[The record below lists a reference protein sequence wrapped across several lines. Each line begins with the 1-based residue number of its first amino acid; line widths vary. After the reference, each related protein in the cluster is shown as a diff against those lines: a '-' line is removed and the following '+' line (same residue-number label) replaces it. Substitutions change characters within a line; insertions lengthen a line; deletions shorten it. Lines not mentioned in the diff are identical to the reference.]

1 MCENTKREQVD
12 GCSFISRVL
21 CRASWT
27 LSNFN
32 LFLMYSPK
40 KKAAKKK
47 AQKEKKV
54 RFGDDFNS
62 LENLAKVIKDK
73 ESTAEQLQ
81 VALDLIIKYH
91 GTIHSKLG
99 IRAHPDFNL
108 YAEVVLR
115 ICRHPNTNKNLILK
129 FDRELRAKNKEY
141 EKEIN
146 DFLTKGLNSRGV

>member
-1 MCENTKREQVD
+1 MDVVLLVE
-12 GCSFISRVL
+12 SFAGLLGLLVIL
-21 CRASWT
+21 I
-27 LSNFN
+27 F
-32 LFLMYSPK
+32 FLMYSPK

>member
-1 MCENTKREQVD
+1 MDVVLLVE
-12 GCSFISRVL
+12 SFAGLLGLLAIL
-21 CRASWT
+21 I
-27 LSNFN
+27 F
-32 LFLMYSPK
+32 FLMYSPK